1 MAGFLK
7 KTPKNADFAKGGN
20 TPMFGEQAAEAM
32 PSGTT
37 RDPTSQDAAPG
48 DKFAKGGS
56 NKMFGYAGAETAK
69 AGITSAR

>member
-7 KTPKNADFAKGGN
+7 KTEKKADFAKGGN
-20 TPMFGEQAAEAM
+20 THMFGEQSAAPM

-37 RDPTSQDAAPG
+37 DKG
-48 DKFAKGGS
+48 DKSDGSKFAKGGS
-56 NKMFGYAGAETAK
+56 GKMFGYAGAEPAK

>member
-7 KTPKNADFAKGGN
+7 KTEKSADFAKGGK
-20 TPMFGEQAAEAM
+20 THMFGEQAAAEM

-37 RDPTSQDAAPG
+37 DKGDKSGPG
-48 DKFAKGGS
+48 DKFASGGS
-56 NKMFGYAGAETAK
+56 QKMFGYAGAVPAK